1 MKQALKLIFWLLIPL
16 AVGFAG
22 RVGAQ
27 ATPGLAIPGSGDWE
41 VVLKQLA
48 DAYVR
53 AYPGQSIEV
62 PASTGSS
69 GGIRSVINNTAIVG
83 RVARPLKTEQLRTG
97 IKWHPVARDAVVFAV
112 GERVELKSL
121 GGNELAAVFAGRIT
135 DWRELGGKPAPIRVL
150 VRESTDTVHQV
161 IVNRLDPFRNLV
173 LTDQAKMVVKT
184 AEMIEMLGRYRTSIG
199 WVTQSAITLTDSGAH
214 PIALDGVAPTVEN
227 LGSGKYPL
235 SIDYAFIYR
244 PERLDRTARDFLA
257 FVGSEAGRAIILRAG
272 LAPL

>member
-1 MKQALKLIFWLLIPL
+1 MKQALKRIFWLLVVL
-16 AVGFAG
+16 AVGFSG
-22 RVGAQ
+22 RVSAQ
-27 ATPGLAIPGSGDWE
+27 APGLYIPGSGDWE
-41 VVLKQLA
+41 MVLKQLA
-48 DAYVR
+48 DAYAR
-53 AYPGQSIEV
+53 AHPGHSVEV

-69 GGIRSVINNTAIVG
+69 GGIRSVLNNTAIVA
-83 RVARPLKTEQLRTG
+83 RVARPLKAEQLRAG

-112 GERVELKSL
+112 GERVELKTL

-135 DWRELGGKPAPIRVL
+135 DWRELGAKPAPIRVL

-161 IVNRLDPFRNLV
+161 IANRLDPFRNLV
-173 LTDQAKMVVKT
+173 LTEQAKMVTKT

-199 WVTQSAITLTDSGAH
+199 WVTQSALALTDSGAQ
-214 PIALDGVAPTVEN
+214 PIALDGIAPTVEN

-244 PERLDRTARDFLA
+244 PERLDRAARDFLA
-257 FVGSEAGRAIILRAG
+257 FVSSDAGRAIMQRAG